1 MTKGTIKID
10 NKTLH
15 FKTVILYDGHYGDV
29 IVTRFW
35 EKNSVIFAR
44 RTCFGKKQKLI
55 VPDILFQIDEDAGNP
70 LIVASRWRFLIGKE
84 LDKIERVNEVKNN
97 KLI

>member
-10 NKTLH
+10 NRTLH
-15 FKTVILYDGHYGDV
+15 FKTVLLSDGYYGSV
-29 IVTRFW
+29 TVTRFW

-44 RTCFGKKQKLI
+44 RECFRKKQKLI
-55 VPDILFQIDEDAGNP
+55 VPDILFQIDEDAGNTS
-70 LIVASRWRFLIGKE
+70 IVAGRWRRLIREE
-84 LDKIERVNEVKNN
+84 LEKIERVNEIKNN